1 MHRVLEQ
8 GGLVILTLLAEEA
21 RSENVQLFQGL
32 FNAILSDHPNWPQP
46 GPSCGMDSSEWMG
59 YLKEAHF
66 GKIGIT
72 EYAREAAG
80 RPNIHQEAPQILREL
95 CEQQGWLQEDG
106 AVVLQNTAV
115 MLTGVKD

>member
-1 MHRVLEQ
+1 MV
-8 GGLVILTLLAEEA
+8 
-21 RSENVQLFQGL
+21 
-32 FNAILSDHPNWPQP
+32 
-46 GPSCGMDSSEWMG
+46 GPSSQIAPLLDK
-59 YLKEAHF
+59 LQ
-66 GKIGIT
+66 
-72 EYAREAAG
+72 AAG